1 MKIEA
6 PEIDKRKFSEL
17 FNILKDRAVLYTPE
31 WTITDADEKKAG
43 VALLK
48 IFAHMQEE
56 IITRLNRV
64 PDKNFTAF
72 LEMLGIKL
80 MPAQPAKAPVT
91 FYLSEGLTEGAFVPV
106 RAQAATEETEKH
118 KALTFETINGFFATP
133 AVIQEIYCVDPVRD
147 KILRYSEDFK
157 NKKEF
162 TVFVGDKNLQEHV
175 LYLGHN
181 ELFNVKSS
189 VEIEI
194 SVSKADSK
202 FGEAQFVNWQYW
214 GESKATKKL
223 DWYDLEVKVE
233 QTSKIILTKKNN
245 DVINELEI
253 NGIKSRWIRCKTL
266 DIVKTNDIAI
276 GSIKIGINCSEQQ
289 VSQSSKLPPMA
300 VRGIGKIFGERLY
313 QQKIITIE
321 NLLRFK
327 DRLDELAKILSG
339 EEKASEY
346 YREQAENIL
355 ENAQKGIMDEEYENI
370 EEIGVATQGIL
381 PDMAFYNSFPL
392 DLTTDFYPFGKQPRL
407 FDTFYFASSEAFSK
421 KNADITI
428 TILAHL
434 EKDNPIPVDVQLSW
448 EYWNGTVWRA
458 ITIKENTVGNFN
470 LGINS
475 GHIKFNCPEDLKE
488 VEVNGEKNYW
498 IRVRLING
506 NYGKEKFVPV
516 YSGQI
521 IDHYEIVPNF
531 NPPIISAVNIQYSF
545 GTNYEDLQH
554 CLTYNNL
561 EYRDFTEESK
571 GSNGSFKPF
580 IPLLEEKPALY
591 LGFNNAFKKG
601 NISLFFS
608 LAEEKSPLFVRQ
620 KIGWTYWRKASNLIA
635 NITKETEIYLVSL
648 EGINEGT
655 ELLFEESI
663 GTEIITETAIV
674 DSYFINENKITLDKE
689 LKHKYTTAARVFR
702 RAYFEVSDNTGYLT
716 KSGTLEFIGPAEQFK
731 THKFGKDSYWLMGT
745 LIETGN
751 IFESPLIKGI
761 YPNTVWAEQIETI
774 KDEILGSSDGE
785 KNSKYK
791 FNRLPVISQEIWIM
805 EGETIHRE
813 EKETL
818 AEEDIHEIKDEKGK
832 VIETWVKWKAVEDF
846 INSASRDRHYMIDN
860 AMGEMQFGDGE
871 KGMIP
876 AIGKDNIKANYKS
889 GGGVQGNAGKNEI
902 SALKSSVA
910 GIDHVINHEPAEGGA
925 DTELLNEVFER
936 GPHLI
941 KHRDKAVTKED
952 FERLTKA
959 ASSYIARTK
968 CFTEG
973 ANLNVIIIPKGEE
986 DRPYPSLGLRNIVR
1000 KYLLE
1005 RSLNT
1010 ILNESLA
1017 VVEPS
1022 YKEVKV
1028 IIDVI
1033 PESIDL
1039 AVPLEKEI
1047 LRQLKEYLHPLTGG
1061 NEKSGWE
1068 FGRGVHISDVY
1079 ALLEGIDGV
1088 HHVENLLLNDKSED
1102 VEIKE
1107 FETVCS
1113 GEHRITMKLGS

>member
-1 MKIEA
+1 MKLEA

-17 FNILKDRAVLYTPE
+17 FNILKDRAAHYTPE
-31 WTITDADEKKAG
+31 WTITDEKIAG
-43 VALLK
+43 FALLN

-106 RAQAATEETEKH
+106 RTQVAAEETEKH

-133 AVIQEIYCVDPVRD
+133 AVIEEVFCVGPDNDAIYNYTD
-147 KILRYSEDFK
+147 DFK

-162 TVFVGDKNLQEHV
+162 KIFVGDKDLQEHV

-181 ELFNVKSS
+181 ELFNLKNAA
-189 VEIEI
+189 EIKLKFSLSGSIESLVSLTWEYWGEDDENPQSF
-194 SVSKADSK
+194 SVSKEGTDAI
-202 FGEAQFVNWQYW
+202 V
-214 GESKATKKL
+214 
-223 DWYDLEVKVE
+223 
-233 QTSKIILTKKNN
+233 LTKGEGEIKKKK
-245 DVINELEI
+245 I
-253 NGIKSRWIRCKTL
+253 NGIENRWIHCRAEKVTKKSVL
-266 DIVKTNDIAI
+266 PVIT
-276 GSIKIGINCSEQQ
+276 SIKI
-289 VSQSSKLPPMA
+289 
-300 VRGIGKIFGERLY
+300 
-313 QQKIITIE
+313 
-321 NLLRFK
+321 K
-327 DRLDELAKILSG
+327 DVTPA
-339 EEKASEY
+339 AS
-346 YREQAENIL
+346 IS
-355 ENAQKGIMDEEYENI
+355 
-370 EEIGVATQGIL
+370 
-381 PDMAFYNSFPL
+381 PDLGFYNSIPL
-392 DLTTDFYPFGKQPRL
+392 DLTSNFYPFGRQPRL
-407 FDTFYFASSEAFSK
+407 FDTFYFANSDAFSK

-428 TILAHL
+428 TISAHL
-434 EKDNPIPVDVQLSW
+434 EKTNPTPVDVQLSW
-448 EYWNGTVWRA
+448 EYWNGSVWRA
-458 ITIKENTVGNFN
+458 IE
-470 LGINS
+470 GINS
-475 GHIKFNCPEDLKE
+475 GINFSSNVTINFDCPDDLKE
-488 VEVNGEKNYW
+488 IEVNGEKNYW
-498 IRVRLING
+498 IRVRLVNG
-506 NYGKEKFVPV
+506 NYGKDEFEKETDTKWKVT
-516 YSGQI
+516 
-521 IDHYEIVPNF
+521 PNF
-531 NPPIISAVNIQYSF
+531 NPPVITSITIAYSF
-545 GTNYEDLQH
+545 TNKIDLQH
-554 CLTYNNL
+554 CLAYNNL
-561 EYRDFTEESK
+561 EYRNFTNESK
-571 GSNGSFKPF
+571 SGTDSFKPF
-580 IPLLEEKPALY
+580 MPLLEEKPALF
-591 LGFNNAFKKG
+591 LGFNNPFKKG
-601 NISLFFS
+601 NISIFFS
-608 LAEEKSPLFVRQ
+608 LAEKDTSFNDRQ
-620 KIGWTYWRKASNLIA
+620 KLQWTYWSKSANLVEDM
-635 NITKETEIYLVSL
+635 TQTDKVKLVSVA
-648 EGINEGT
+648 GISKDT
-655 ELLFEESI
+655 ELLFEETS
-663 GTEIITETAIV
+663 GAEIIAEIAKVKSILGN
-674 DSYFINENKITLDKE
+674 SITLEKG
-689 LKHKYTTAARVFR
+689 LSRKYTRNASIYKKT
-702 RAYFEVSDNTGYLT
+702 YLELIDNTEYLT
-716 KSGTLEFIGPAEQFK
+716 KSGTLEFIGPSEQFK

-751 IFESPLIKGI
+751 IFEPPLIKGI

-774 KDEILGSSDGE
+774 KDEILGSSEGE

-813 EKETL
+813 ERETL
-818 AEEDIHEIKDEKGK
+818 GEEDIHEIKDEKGK
-832 VIETWVKWKAVEDF
+832 VIETWVKWKAVDDF
-846 INSASRDRHYMIDN
+846 MNSGPRDRHYMIDN
-860 AMGEMQFGDGE
+860 AMGDVQFGDGE

-876 AIGKDNIKANYKS
+876 PIGKDNIKANYKS
-889 GGGVQGNAGKNEI
+889 GGGVQGNVGKNEI

-925 DTELLNEVFER
+925 DTELINEVFER

-952 FERLTKA
+952 FERLAKA

-968 CFTEG
+968 CFIEG
-973 ANLNVIIIPKGEE
+973 AYLNVIIIPKGEE

-1010 ILNESLA
+1010 ILNKSLD

-1028 IIDVI
+1028 IVDVI

-1061 NEKSGWE
+1061 NDKSGWE

-1079 ALLEGIDGV
+1079 ALLESINGV
-1088 HHVENLLLNDKSED
+1088 HHVEGLLLNSVSKD

-1107 FETVCS
+1107 SETVCS